1 MAMFSLFPTIQMDLA
16 RMRLLNADLHCHSTV
31 SDGWLD
37 PEDVVRRAKA
47 NGVELLAL
55 TDHDEL
61 GGLAAAA
68 ATAAKLDLRF
78 VSGVEISVSFF
89 RETIHIVGLGIDPA
103 ERTIVDGLRQL
114 RAGRGARAQRIADAL
129 AEVGIQGALE
139 GAHSFARNP
148 ALVSRAH
155 FARHLVASG
164 VMPDVKTVFDH
175 YLARGKPGF
184 VDHEWVSLEDAVGW
198 ITGAGGVA
206 VLAHPARYRVSM
218 ADMACLLDRFVAAG
232 GEGIE
237 VVSGAHSEDEMR
249 RFATVARQRGLLA
262 SRASDFHGERESPVD
277 LGRCS
282 PLPPDL
288 TPVWS
293 RLI

>member
-1 MAMFSLFPTIQMDLA
+1 
-16 RMRLLNADLHCHSTV
+16 MRLLNVDLHCHSTV
-31 SDGWLD
+31 SDGWLE
-37 PEDVVRRAKA
+37 PADVVRRAQA
-47 NGVELLAL
+47 NGVDLLAL

-61 GGLAAAA
+61 GGLERAA
-68 ATAAKLDLRF
+68 ATAAELGLRF
-78 VSGVEISVSFF
+78 VPGVEISVTFAG
-89 RETIHIVGLGIDPA
+89 ETVHIVGLGVDPNESA
-103 ERTIVDGLRQL
+103 LVEGLRHL
-114 RAGRGARAQRIADAL
+114 RAGRDARALRIAEAL
-129 AEVGIQGALE
+129 AEVGIRGALE
-139 GAHSFARNP
+139 GAHRFARNP

-175 YLARGKPGF
+175 YLVRGKPGF
-184 VDHEWVSLEDAVGW
+184 VEHAWASLEDAVGW
-198 ITGAGGVA
+198 VTRAGGIA
-206 VLAHPARYRVSM
+206 VVAHPARYRLST
-218 ADMACLLDRFVAAG
+218 ADMGRLFDRFVAAG
-232 GEGIE
+232 GEAVE

-262 SRASDFHGERESPVD
+262 SRASDFHGEKESPVD
-277 LGRCS
+277 LGRCN